1 MTRKKVKL
9 AYINNDSSRKATYK
23 KRKKG
28 LMKKVSEL
36 STLCGVDAC
45 AIIYNPYDT
54 QPEVY
59 PSPAGVHRIVTKFKK
74 MPEIEQSKKM
84 VNQEIFLK
92 QKISKVSEQVKKL
105 KKENRDKEMNRL
117 LYGNLSGKMNLQGLT
132 VTDLND
138 LTWLIDQNLKDINK
152 RMEKIAKDTKS
163 ARMAAAAA
171 AAATVPP
178 LMNGEVK
185 VNVATNSAANNIN
198 GHSGAI
204 QRQQWRGD
212 SNPQNQAN
220 INNNNNP
227 MRFGGRDVIFPL
239 GNNNKNNWVN
249 DHFT

>member
-45 AIIYNPYDT
+45 AIIYSPYDT

-59 PSPAGVHRIVTKFKK
+59 PSSAGVHRIVTKFKK

-84 VNQEIFLK
+84 VNQETFLK

-185 VNVATNSAANNIN
+185 VNVAANSAATNIN
-198 GHSGAI
+198 GHSGAM
-204 QRQQWRGD
+204 QRQRLRGD
-212 SNPQNQAN
+212 SNPQNQTN
-220 INNNNNP
+220 INNNNP
-227 MRFGGRDVIFPL
+227 MRFGGREVIFPL
-239 GNNNKNNWVN
+239 GNNNKNNWAN
-249 DHFT
+249 NHFT

>member
-84 VNQEIFLK
+84 VNQETFLK

-117 LYGNLSGKMNLQGLT
+117 LYGNLSEAA
-132 VTDLND
+132 
-138 LTWLIDQNLKDINK
+138 
-152 RMEKIAKDTKS
+152 MEGRLEPSKS
-163 ARMAAAAA
+163 
-171 AAATVPP
+171 
-178 LMNGEVK
+178 
-185 VNVATNSAANNIN
+185 S
-198 GHSGAI
+198 
-204 QRQQWRGD
+204 
-212 SNPQNQAN
+212 
-220 INNNNNP
+220 
-227 MRFGGRDVIFPL
+227 
-239 GNNNKNNWVN
+239 
-249 DHFT
+249 

>member
-28 LMKKVSEL
+28 LIKKVSEL

-59 PSPAGVHRIVTKFKK
+59 PSPAGVHRIVKKLKK
-74 MPEIEQSKKM
+74 MPEVEQSKKM
-84 VNQEIFLK
+84 MNQEVFLK
-92 QKISKVSEQVKKL
+92 QKIGKVSEQVKKL

-171 AAATVPP
+171 AAMHP
-178 LMNGEVK
+178 LMNGK
-185 VNVATNSAANNIN
+185 VNVNVTASATAFVADNN
-198 GHSGAI
+198 G
-204 QRQQWRGD
+204 R
-212 SNPQNQAN
+212 SN
-220 INNNNNP
+220 NNNNNP
-227 MRFGGRDVIFPL
+227 VNFEGKDVIFPL
-239 GNNNKNNWVN
+239 GNNNNMDFN
-249 DHFT
+249 

>member
-28 LMKKVSEL
+28 LIKKVSEL

-59 PSPAGVHRIVTKFKK
+59 PSPAGVHRIVKKLKK
-74 MPEIEQSKKM
+74 MPEVEQSKKM
-84 VNQEIFLK
+84 MNQEVFLK
-92 QKISKVSEQVKKL
+92 QKIGKVSEQVKKL

-171 AAATVPP
+171 AAMHP
-178 LMNGEVK
+178 LMNGK
-185 VNVATNSAANNIN
+185 VNVNVTASATAFVADNN
-198 GHSGAI
+198 
-204 QRQQWRGD
+204 
-212 SNPQNQAN
+212 
-220 INNNNNP
+220 
-227 MRFGGRDVIFPL
+227 GRIM
-239 GNNNKNNWVN
+239 
-249 DHFT
+249 